1 LTQEDGTT
9 TEFIAAILANQINVL
24 HQVKGTSL
32 DEIRIVREFLDH
44 FPEELPGMP
53 PHRDIEFIIELLPG
67 TLSIS
72 KRP

>member
-32 DEIRIVREFLDH
+32 DEIRIVREFLDR